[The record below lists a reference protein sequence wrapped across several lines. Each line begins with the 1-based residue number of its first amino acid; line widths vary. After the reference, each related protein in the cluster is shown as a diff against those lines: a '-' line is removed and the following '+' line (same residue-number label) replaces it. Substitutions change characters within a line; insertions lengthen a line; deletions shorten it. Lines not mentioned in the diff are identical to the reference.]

1 MHSDIWI
8 DSEYDIIED
17 SVDPGHRRSAR
28 IKYRSLRVTGY
39 GSSYARELI
48 LARWGW

>member
-1 MHSDIWI
+1 MDSHLWI
-8 DSEYDIIED
+8 ESEYDIIED

-28 IKYRSLRVTGY
+28 IKYRSLRVTRH
-39 GSSYARELI
+39 SAAYARELV